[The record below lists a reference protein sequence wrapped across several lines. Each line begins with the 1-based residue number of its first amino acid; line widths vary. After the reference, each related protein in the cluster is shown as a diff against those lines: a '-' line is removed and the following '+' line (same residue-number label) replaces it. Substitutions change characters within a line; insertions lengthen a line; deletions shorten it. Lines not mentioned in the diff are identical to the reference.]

1 MGGGSEKAFL
11 QKQKPL
17 ERRGSSDKKFIIN
30 FKNLTVYD

>member
-17 ERRGSSDKKFIIN
+17 QRGGAASKKFIILPQN
-30 FKNLTVYD
+30 FNGL